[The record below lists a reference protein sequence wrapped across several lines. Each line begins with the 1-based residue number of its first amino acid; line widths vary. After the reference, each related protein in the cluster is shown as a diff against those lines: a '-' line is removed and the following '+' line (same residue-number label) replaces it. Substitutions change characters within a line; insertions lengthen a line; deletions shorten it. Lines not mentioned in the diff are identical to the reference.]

1 MKLFLIRNIIQRKEP
16 IYQVQDNSLHTCSD
30 LELELSTW
38 REGRHGDT
46 EVWRLG
52 RALGR
57 LIVLTS

>member
-1 MKLFLIRNIIQRKEP
+1 M
-16 IYQVQDNSLHTCSD
+16 QDNSLHTCSD

-46 EVWRLG
+46 EVWLLG